1 MNSRQRNIM
10 NIFKKKSDWVKGHE
24 LSHLLGVSDRTI
36 RMDIESINIELGSVI
51 ESNTRK
57 GYRVIKNHGLKEVIN
72 GDLLPQ
78 NPEER
83 TIHIIRELL
92 FQKNGVSVDKLLSEL
107 YISEHTLLGDIKRIR
122 KLIESYSGIHM
133 VKSKNTLQFRGH
145 EAVKRRLYKDLLSN
159 EIKED
164 FINLNTIAS
173 YYTQFNLVQV
183 TKILNKILEDNSYE
197 IKDNS
202 KLILILHIGI
212 IIDRLLLGCS
222 LPCEVVEEK
231 SQEVTVEEKI
241 SLAFFQELKKEL
253 PISINQMEVKEV
265 AAYIRANQFIQE
277 YSLDMLIE
285 EDYEAIN
292 QVISKII
299 HYLNESFAIDFAHNS
314 ELIEGL
320 KLHLKSLLLRV
331 RRNSVLSED
340 FLIDIKQNYP
350 FIFEMAIHVS
360 RIISR
365 ALKIEMNEYEAGF
378 IAIHLGAAYQRDNI
392 SSKYKVVLISPIGSR
407 FREIAVDKLLFLYG
421 NRIDIIADRSYFE
434 KSEISHLN
442 VDLIITFTDINH
454 TLDIPTVKISTFINT
469 EDETSVFQ
477 VINQL
482 DRRKKKLSFTQS
494 IISLI
499 DQRVFYSNLEI
510 RDKDELLQFM
520 YQGMLKHGFVDDS
533 FYDLVIERENLFPT
547 SFENGIAT
555 PHPIHYTGTR
565 SAISIATLQKPIVWG
580 QYKVRLVILL
590 SIAPGDQKILE
601 IFFDWLSETIF
612 DREQMNQICTIKT
625 RKEFTAKIMEDN

>member
-1 MNSRQRNIM
+1 MNGRQRNIM

-36 RMDIESINIELGSVI
+36 RMDIESINIELGNVI

-57 GYRVIKNHGLKEVIN
+57 GYRVVKNQRSKEVMDGN
-72 GDLLPQ
+72 QLPQ

-83 TIHIIRELL
+83 TIHIIRKLL

-107 YISEHTLLGDIKRIR
+107 YISEHTLSGDIKRIR

-202 KLILILHIGI
+202 KLILMIHIGI
-212 IIDRLLLGCS
+212 IIDRLLLGYV
-222 LPCEVVEEK
+222 LPCEVIEEK

-241 SLAFFQELKKEL
+241 SLAFFQELKKQL

-265 AAYIRANQFIQE
+265 ASYIRANQFIHE
-277 YSLDMLIE
+277 YSLDMLVE

-292 QVISKII
+292 QVIGEMI
-299 HYLNESFAIDFAHNS
+299 HYLNESFAIDFEQNS

-331 RRNSVLSED
+331 RRDSVLSED
-340 FLIDIKQNYP
+340 FLVDIKQNYP

-360 RIISR
+360 IIISKY
-365 ALKIEMNEYEAGF
+365 LKIEMNEYETGF
-378 IAIHLGAAYQRDNI
+378 IAIHLGAAYQRDNF
-392 SSKYKVVLISPIGSR
+392 SNKYKVVLISPIGSK
-407 FREIAVDKLLFLYG
+407 FREIAVDKLLFLFG

-434 KSEISHLN
+434 KSEISYLN

-454 TLDIPTVKISTFINT
+454 TLDIPTVKISTFINK

-477 VINQL
+477 FINQL

-510 RDKDELLQFM
+510 RDKEELIQFM
-520 YQGMLKHGFVDDS
+520 HQGMLKHGFVDDS
-533 FYDLVIERENLFPT
+533 FYDFVIERENLFPT
-547 SFENGIAT
+547 SFESGIAT

-565 SAISIATLQKPIVWG
+565 SVISVATLQKPIVWG

-590 SIAPGDQKILE
+590 SIAPEDQKILE

-612 DREQMNQICTIKT
+612 DREQMNQICAIKT
-625 RKEFTAKIMEDN
+625 RKEFIAKIMEDN